1 MESPVSSANFPIGAA
16 SHSNSA
22 GSQGQQA
29 KKGEVGEPPPALPIE
44 EDIMQLARLGEVGA
58 IQKLFESGNFDASY
72 RDEQGITPLH
82 VCLAMNL

>member
-1 MESPVSSANFPIGAA
+1 
-16 SHSNSA
+16 
-22 GSQGQQA
+22 
-29 KKGEVGEPPPALPIE
+29 LPIE

-82 VCLAMNL
+82 VCLARNL